1 MQIRTGEGKSMILG
15 AAAVMLSLL
24 GFKVRTVCYSEY
36 LSNRDFK
43 LFEELFD
50 RFGLKKFIKYSK
62 ITTFA
67 EDSTAQKG
75 DIRKL
80 TERMLR
86 GTLSEAMPPFRSGS
100 DYTIESEPI
109 KLKSLENADRLTKKQ
124 KVVDKPLLG
133 GEKNSSGL
141 ESVCGEVDEN
151 NSSVTPSGSETEIV
165 DASSSPICQQTKSG
179 SVNSLLDGEKNSSGL
194 ESVCDEVDENNSSVT
209 PSGSQTEIVDTSS
222 SPICQQTKAGSVDSS
237 AIAELKP
244 VAALSVDFNQ
254 TTASCTGSSQAE
266 RKEVLLVDEVDV
278 FFGSEFYGQTYNQV
292 VEFREPEVAEILKR
306 IWSAFDQGGRRLQLS
321 DIKSMPEY
329 SRLVTKLPEYLLDN
343 EISLMLDQV
352 RRVNDVPYYLD
363 PETDRIGYKVMDY
376 ISYDVTYGY
385 ATIFAYLKESDS
397 FRKKD
402 TLANALVIP
411 LSCGQFSY
419 ANISPYRIIGVSGTL
434 QALGDYEKD
443 VLSQYGLER
452 SVFVPSVYGASNFQ
466 FDKAGDG
473 IYFEKTQSDFYH
485 RLCAEVTSV
494 IKSKRAAI
502 VFFRDRSKLDEF
514 VASPTY
520 RQLGRHKKLLTED
533 SSSLDKEYII
543 NKAATAGQITLCT
556 SVFGRGTDFFC
567 KDEAVENNGG
577 VHIIQTFLSEEISE
591 EIQIQGRT
599 ARQGKQGT
607 YQLVLLEPDLVSEFG
622 VCPSEQ
628 DNIPKRNW
636 YDWLCGIRDKH
647 RRRQCKIIDTNL
659 SRASEVDNAT
669 HEYFDSLLEG
679 NTNKALTKFQS
690 LYQTIKKPPY
700 PSVLNLDLAFAID
713 ITGSMTPFTKCL
725 ASTIQGLVDG
735 QDSIVEKLKPSFL
748 RYSSL

>member
-254 TTASCTGSSQAE
+254 T
-266 RKEVLLVDEVDV
+266 K
-278 FFGSEFYGQTYNQV
+278 
-292 VEFREPEVAEILKR
+292 
-306 IWSAFDQGGRRLQLS
+306 
-321 DIKSMPEY
+321 
-329 SRLVTKLPEYLLDN
+329 
-343 EISLMLDQV
+343 
-352 RRVNDVPYYLD
+352 
-363 PETDRIGYKVMDY
+363 
-376 ISYDVTYGY
+376 
-385 ATIFAYLKESDS
+385 
-397 FRKKD
+397 
-402 TLANALVIP
+402 
-411 LSCGQFSY
+411 
-419 ANISPYRIIGVSGTL
+419 
-434 QALGDYEKD
+434 
-443 VLSQYGLER
+443 ER
-452 SVFVPSVYGASNFQ
+452 SAS
-466 FDKAGDG
+466 
-473 IYFEKTQSDFYH
+473 
-485 RLCAEVTSV
+485 
-494 IKSKRAAI
+494 
-502 VFFRDRSKLDEF
+502 
-514 VASPTY
+514 
-520 RQLGRHKKLLTED
+520 
-533 SSSLDKEYII
+533 
-543 NKAATAGQITLCT
+543 
-556 SVFGRGTDFFC
+556 
-567 KDEAVENNGG
+567 
-577 VHIIQTFLSEEISE
+577 
-591 EIQIQGRT
+591 
-599 ARQGKQGT
+599 
-607 YQLVLLEPDLVSEFG
+607 
-622 VCPSEQ
+622 
-628 DNIPKRNW
+628 
-636 YDWLCGIRDKH
+636 
-647 RRRQCKIIDTNL
+647 
-659 SRASEVDNAT
+659 
-669 HEYFDSLLEG
+669 
-679 NTNKALTKFQS
+679 
-690 LYQTIKKPPY
+690 
-700 PSVLNLDLAFAID
+700 
-713 ITGSMTPFTKCL
+713 
-725 ASTIQGLVDG
+725 
-735 QDSIVEKLKPSFL
+735 
-748 RYSSL
+748 